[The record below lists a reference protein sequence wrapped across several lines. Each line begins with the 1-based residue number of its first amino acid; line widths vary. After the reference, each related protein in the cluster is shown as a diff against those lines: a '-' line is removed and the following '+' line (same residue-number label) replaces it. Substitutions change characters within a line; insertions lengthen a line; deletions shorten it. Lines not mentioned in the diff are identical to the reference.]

1 MKALLP
7 IAFILMIALLAV
19 VPTQAQE
26 PVVHAVLFYSQT
38 CPHCHKVIT
47 EDLPPLVEKYGD
59 QLVIV
64 GIDTYTEEGRQLYQ
78 SAIEHFQIPQERLG
92 VPTLII
98 GGKVLVG
105 SLEIPE
111 QLPGLIETG
120 LADGG
125 INWPDWS
132 LFQELL
138 KVQGETEATSESPA
152 ETAETDQLP
161 SNQVTNTPIVT
172 QIADVVLDEQNTPV
186 VAGTAVVENAPTAPE
201 QPADAPVGGS
211 KAELSDQDVASEGQ
225 APVIGTQLD
234 ETVFDAEPLTLAE
247 RFARDKVGNTFS
259 VVLLIGMV
267 LSVIG
272 VGINVS
278 RLAVNM
284 KPWPLWVVPVLL
296 LIGMIVAIYMSY
308 VEITQADVVC
318 GPVGD
323 CKTVQQSSYALLFG
337 ILPIGVLGI
346 MGYLAIGL
354 AWILAFF
361 GPVKWRSVSMLIV
374 WMLCAFGA
382 LFSIYLTF
390 LEPFVIGA
398 TCAWCLTSAIVMHLL
413 LWANTAPAIQA
424 WAAYRSS

>member
-1 MKALLP
+1 M
-7 IAFILMIALLAV
+7 
-19 VPTQAQE
+19 
-26 PVVHAVLFYSQT
+26 
-38 CPHCHKVIT
+38 
-47 EDLPPLVEKYGD
+47 
-59 QLVIV
+59 
-64 GIDTYTEEGRQLYQ
+64 
-78 SAIEHFQIPQERLG
+78 G

-98 GGKVLVG
+98 EDTILVG
-105 SLEIPE
+105 ALEIPE
-111 QLPGLIETG
+111 QLPGLIEAG
-120 LADGG
+120 LANGG
-125 INWPDWS
+125 IDWPDWP

-138 KVQGETEATSESPA
+138 KAQGETEATSTPPA
-152 ETAETDQLP
+152 ETPETNQLP
-161 SNQVTNTPIVT
+161 SSQVTDTAVAT
-172 QIADVVLDEQNTPV
+172 QIADVVPDEQNTPV
-186 VAGTAVVENAPTAPE
+186 AVGTAVAENAPTAAE
-201 QPADAPVGGS
+201 QLVDADVDPS
-211 KAELSDQDVASEGQ
+211 KTELSDQDTASEGQ
-225 APVIGTQLD
+225 VPVIGTQLD

-337 ILPIGVLGI
+337 VLPIGVLGI
-346 MGYLAIGL
+346 IGYLAIGFIWLL
-354 AWILAFF
+354 AHF
-361 GPVKWRSVSMLIV
+361 GPVKWRSMSMPIV
-374 WMLCAFGA
+374 WILCVFGA

-413 LWANTAPAIQA
+413 LWANTAPTIQA